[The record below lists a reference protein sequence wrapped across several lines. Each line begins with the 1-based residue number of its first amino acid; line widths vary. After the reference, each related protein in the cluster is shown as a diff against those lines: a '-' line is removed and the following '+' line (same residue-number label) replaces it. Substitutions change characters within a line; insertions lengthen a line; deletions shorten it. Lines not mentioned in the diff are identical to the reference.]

1 MLSANAQSPIAIE
14 CFMEDIDVRGMMER
28 DLFLETA
35 APLLTKLDALL
46 AEAFADCGLAKEA
59 SR

>member
-1 MLSANAQSPIAIE
+1 
-14 CFMEDIDVRGMMER
+14 MEDIDVRGMMER

-46 AEAFADCGLAKEA
+46 AEAFAGCGLAKEA